1 MVVKVFAGLLIR
13 HSLVTT
19 AENRNIVV
27 LSKRR
32 LTVNL
37 LKYNP
42 VLYAAEVCRSTPEVF
57 SEMVRFFFAKFLA
70 QDCLRSKQTATVL
83 ITQVWLDGFITFLL
97 SISKL
102 KYWLVPSKTQILRE
116 LCFSLVNLFL
126 KNKILS
132 FIGFIKKSYVWIVK

>member
-1 MVVKVFAGLLIR
+1 MR

-19 AENRNIVV
+19 AENRDIVM

-32 LTVNL
+32 LTVIV

-57 SEMVRFFFAKFLA
+57 IEMGRVFFAKFLA

-83 ITQVWLDGFITFLL
+83 IAQA
-97 SISKL
+97 
-102 KYWLVPSKTQILRE
+102 
-116 LCFSLVNLFL
+116 
-126 KNKILS
+126 
-132 FIGFIKKSYVWIVK
+132 